1 MVKIACLSPYS
12 EDQVREL
19 AGSDEIEVFLVP
31 DPPAPEAVRMAV
43 LDADVVIGDQ
53 RHEHRLDRAALA
65 LMKGC
70 RLIQSPAA
78 GFDAI
83 DHQAAAEFGIPVA
96 NGGGYNR
103 DTVADWV
110 IMGMLNLLRHGARRD
125 REVRAGQWKSA
136 QLEGRELGALTV
148 GIIGMGNI
156 GSAVASRLRAFG
168 SRLLY
173 ADVTPRG
180 DVPGAEQVTLAELLA
195 QSEIVTVHIP
205 LDPGT
210 RRFLGADQLAAMR
223 PGALLVNTSRGPI
236 IDEAA
241 LVAALTSGHLGGAAL
256 DVFETEPLPPDSP
269 LRSMENVFI
278 TPHIGGTT
286 REANLKLREVVAANL
301 RRVLAGQQPLHVV
314 NGVTGHP
321 VPGVDQPIAHQ
332 EAVRP

>member
-1 MVKIACLSPYS
+1 VVRIACLSPYS
-12 EDQVREL
+12 EGQVREL
-19 AGSDEIEVFLVP
+19 AGSGDIEVLLVP
-31 DPPAPEAVRMAV
+31 DPPAPEAVRAV
-43 LDADVVIGDQ
+43 VPDADVVIGDQ
-53 RHEHRLDRAALA
+53 RHEHRLDRDTLA
-65 LMKGC
+65 LMKRC

-83 DHQAAAEFGIPVA
+83 DHRAAAEFGIPVA

-110 IMGMLNLLRHGARRD
+110 IMGMLNLLRHGARQD
-125 REVRAGQWKSA
+125 REMRAGHWRISPP
-136 QLEGRELGALTV
+136 LEGRELGALTV

-168 SRLLY
+168 SQLLY

-180 DVPGAEQVTLAELLA
+180 DVSGAEEVTLAELLA
-195 QSEIVTVHIP
+195 RSDIVTVHVP
-205 LDPGT
+205 LDSGT
-210 RRFLGADQLAAMR
+210 RRLIGAEQLAAMR
-223 PGALLVNTSRGPI
+223 PGALLINASRGLI

-269 LRSMENVFI
+269 LRSMDNVFI

-286 REANLKLREVVAANL
+286 REAILNLREVVAANI
-301 RRVLAGQQPLHVV
+301 RRVLAGQHPLHVV
-314 NGVTGHP
+314 NDVTGHP
-321 VPGVDQPIAHQ
+321 GLATGHPVDHHGAT
-332 EAVRP
+332 